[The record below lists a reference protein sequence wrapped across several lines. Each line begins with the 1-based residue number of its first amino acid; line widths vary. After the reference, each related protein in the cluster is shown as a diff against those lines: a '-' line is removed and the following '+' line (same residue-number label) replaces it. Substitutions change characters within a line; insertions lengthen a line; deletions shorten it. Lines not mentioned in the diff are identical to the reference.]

1 MNLFDYLLLLTCA
14 YAFDTK
20 PCITCKH
27 FIKTGHNVYGKCKKF
42 PIIQDA
48 KYGYI
53 KHEYIDYHY
62 CFSAR
67 TIGFMCSED
76 AKHYEKIELMT
87 TKTNMDKNES
97 N

>member
-1 MNLFDYLLLLTCA
+1 MNLINYLLLLTCA
-14 YAFDTK
+14 YAFDPK

-48 KYGYI
+48 KY
-53 KHEYIDYHY
+53 KYIDYHY

-67 TIGFMCSED
+67 TFGFMCSED
-76 AKHYEKIELMT
+76 AKYYEKIKLIT
-87 TKTNMDKNES
+87 TKENMYMTN
-97 N
+97 